1 MTDLKTRPCRWLFI
15 DQERDQPAFSEHHN
29 AHPSV
34 HSYCS
39 FIAVHWSTRL
49 HTAGTHE
56 FTHFKHIIKSS
67 QRGSKP
73 LHTVISLFVTFL
85 LSSGESVIR
94 WCFFLGWTKFW
105 SWRISKYHHIDLS
118 LSTSSGK
125 RIRYNVISAF
135 YMFNL
140 NIILLQCQTP
150 V

>member
-15 DQERDQPAFSEHHN
+15 DLERDQPAFSEHRN

-56 FTHFKHIIKSS
+56 FTHFNNIIKSS

-73 LHTVISLFVTFL
+73 LHTIISLFVTP
-85 LSSGESVIR
+85 SEITV
-94 WCFFLGWTKFW
+94 
-105 SWRISKYHHIDLS
+105 RIHP
-118 LSTSSGK
+118 GV
-125 RIRYNVISAF
+125 RIHRTPSEVTVRFHRTPSEINVR
-135 YMFNL
+135 NHR
-140 NIILLQCQTP
+140 
-150 V
+150 

>member
-15 DQERDQPAFSEHHN
+15 DLERDQRAFSEHRN

-56 FTHFKHIIKSS
+56 FTHFNNIINSS

-73 LHTVISLFVTFL
+73 LHTIISLFVT
-85 LSSGESVIR
+85 SDYIQ
-94 WCFFLGWTKFW
+94 
-105 SWRISKYHHIDLS
+105 
-118 LSTSSGK
+118 
-125 RIRYNVISAF
+125 
-135 YMFNL
+135 
-140 NIILLQCQTP
+140 NIQLKH
-150 V
+150 